1 MKRLLYYISALL
13 VLASCTDSIFS
24 DQFGNR
30 GSSSDM
36 QICAQVHPYTE
47 HSPDTKASNEE
58 NSISNMLMFITDN
71 GGTIRDAQF
80 ISGSK
85 FLFNVDRSRL
95 NDANGLDQSSIH
107 IVANYPSN
115 IDVQDYID
123 SKSVS
128 DIESLAFSVS
138 EGTMIDIPSVGIP
151 MYGKKEGV
159 NLEPHADLSDNEKII
174 RIELQRLYSKVT
186 FIIQVK
192 PTQWFDDKIQS
203 FVMEEWT
210 VHNVPKYVKVK
221 NNIDDNGTLAEY
233 IHTAT
238 VTRRNSSRG
247 DNTVYQSRP
256 DNNSDVLS
264 FSFYMPEHKTSHKQ
278 NVDYP
283 WLEGVQESEKGA
295 VSEQFKQYRQYLKP
309 EWVKE
314 TSGDT
319 EQSKYA
325 TYVEIHGKYI
335 DHNGAETVITYYV
348 YPGANEYD
356 DFNIL
361 RDFEY
366 KNNIVI
372 KGINNSMHATGSWVT
387 YDHRVD
393 VEQRDV
399 VVNMQRETLL
409 DCHWEIRPLRIT
421 LSEDIPQYT
430 EMTISIIDPKTGN
443 PVGSD
448 GLPWIRME
456 VPDNPAGNDY
466 CSVSSTDD
474 IAYGK
479 RKYFTTDLVS
489 TTLKTNVSKTISKVS
504 DGEEEHTVWIYV
516 DEYANKKDADD
527 TFDGTHPGYRNAIV
541 RCSYSYEDTNGT
553 HHDVSQDFIF
563 RQWNIFKVEYGER
576 PYYIEQYEEYLY
588 NFDSKDQY
596 VDAQGRPTTTDGM
609 PWGMYNVELSEDN
622 RAVVVPTT
630 GWGIISGIIDNAVS
644 KLKLLYDFYLSR
656 DIIGKSSLTAHDY
669 DGLDF
674 TRKIAE
680 RPEAKI
686 GKRPTNE
693 MPESAVEYCINKN
706 RRIHDKTNS
715 ENTGTINY
723 NENRWYLP
731 AIDEIED
738 ICQGGYD
745 YYEEFQDKLYW
756 SSQPSFKLGKLHYV
770 ARITDSK
777 QELDFYCDDIGNE
790 DLFTFDGVNDPYYDK
805 YGRARTT
812 KVNAIGQ
819 TVPSESHGYQRVI
832 FASGSGNT
840 LDNKIQDEL
849 VYKNHSI
856 YLEDTYNVGVWPF
869 ASNKKYTLDVP
880 WSTETHYYDTG
891 NRPRDEIHR
900 VRCVYSVD

>member
-421 LSEDIPQYT
+421 LSEDIPQGT
-430 EMTISIIDPKTGN
+430 NMTISIIDPETGN
-443 PVGSD
+443 PVGFD

-563 RQWNIFKVEYGER
+563 RQWNIFKVEYGGR

-609 PWGMYNVELSEDN
+609 PWGMEGDQLSSKYPSLAINGLWNDN
-622 RAVVVPTT
+622 TATNTVTNGVTNYK
-630 GWGIISGIIDNAVS
+630 DNNLV
-644 KLKLLYDFYLSR
+644 LKYDYYLNR
-656 DIIGKSSLTAHDY
+656 DVFKSS
-669 DGLDF
+669 DF
-674 TRKIAE
+674 SDDNLKTLGIRW
-680 RPEAKI
+680 RPYGGYAFTKELI
-686 GKRPTNE
+686 QVSDSDPLPTNQSA
-693 MPESAVEYCINKN
+693 ESAVQYCFSKNK
-706 RRIHDKTNS
+706 RKSDGSVDTDPASGERF
-715 ENTGTINY
+715 
-723 NENRWYLP
+723 RWYMP
-731 AIDEIED
+731 SIDEIED
-738 ICQGGYD
+738 ICMGGYSQFVT
-745 YYEEFQDKLYW
+745 FQNKWYW
-756 SSQPSFKLGKLHYV
+756 SSQPAYQWHDVYYRFIISNSSGAFY
-770 ARITDSK
+770 TD
-777 QELDFYCDDIGNE
+777 
-790 DLFTFDGVNDPYYDK
+790 DLN
-805 YGRARTT
+805 RARAT
-812 KVNAIGQ
+812 KVNDLFQ
-819 TVPSESHGYQRVI
+819 TEKSGVNTYIMSHRSDRGNYTRTNNNNFSPSSYQN
-832 FASGSGNT
+832 GN
-840 LDNKIQDEL
+840 Q
-849 VYKNHSI
+849 
-856 YLEDTYNVGVWPF
+856 
-869 ASNKKYTLDVP
+869 
-880 WSTETHYYDTG
+880 
-891 NRPRDEIHR
+891 PRDKSNR
-900 VRCVYSVD
+900 VRCVYVFDNNTYYNNIDYSKPQ